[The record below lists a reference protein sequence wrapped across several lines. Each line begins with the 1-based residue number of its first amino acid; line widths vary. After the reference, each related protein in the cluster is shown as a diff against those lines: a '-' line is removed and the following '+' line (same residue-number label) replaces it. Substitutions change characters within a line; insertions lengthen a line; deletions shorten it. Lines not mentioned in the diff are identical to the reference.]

1 LLPERGA
8 LLTWSRVEVGPPA
21 FDPQYVIGYADVAP
35 GVRLFGQVDTHDDA
49 ALRLGDEVS
58 LQLGVIRRDA
68 DGPVWG
74 YRFAC
79 EGSTR

>member
-79 EGSTR
+79 EGSNR